1 MRLVLL
7 ALIAPVAAGA
17 QIDLSTRRGVIDT
30 IAAQVERLYVD
41 ADTGLKIATR
51 VRDRARAGA
60 YDTIADPLRLGEAL
74 TRDLR
79 AINGDLHLS
88 VRYTAAAARGAPP
101 SVLAF
106 GDRSQ
111 HYALGRVDVLPG
123 NVGYMELTGFSGD
136 GGARDIIVAALK
148 YLEPTSAIIFDLRRN
163 RGGSANLVN
172 FLISHFTGPDT
183 LASLVVKNRGSARGF
198 TRYTLPSVP
207 GPRRTDVPVYVLT
220 SRGTGS
226 AGEDFAFVMKNLKRA
241 TIVGDRTAGAG
252 HNVTNIP
259 SGAGFVTGISITRVS
274 DPRTGEEWERVGV
287 QPNVK
292 VDAASALDVAHK
304 LALESLIPNA
314 PPPMRGQLELARDL
328 VAARV
333 SAHVVPADRLAGY
346 VGAYEGGRQVTV
358 VNGVL
363 MYEPVPGFM
372 PEQPVP
378 LDDATFILSSF
389 SRITFERDAQG
400 QIRIRSTLP
409 DGSTTTFARRPSG

>member
-17 QIDLSTRRGVIDT
+17 QIDLSTRRSVVDT

-41 ADTGLKIATR
+41 ADTGAKIATR

-60 YDTIADPLRLGEAL
+60 YDTIVDPLRLGEAL

-79 AINGDLHLS
+79 AINGDLHLG
-88 VRYTAAAARGAPP
+88 VRYNAAAARGTPP
-101 SVLAF
+101 SVLGFA
-106 GDRSQ
+106 DRSQ
-111 HYALGRVDVLPG
+111 HYALGRLDVLPG

-136 GGARDIIVAALK
+136 AGARDIIVAALK
-148 YLEPTSAIIFDLRRN
+148 YLEPTSAIIFDVRRN
-163 RGGSANLVN
+163 RGGSAGLVN

-241 TIVGDRTAGAG
+241 TVVGDRTAGAG
-252 HNVTNIP
+252 HNVTNVP
-259 SGAGFVTGISITRVS
+259 SGPGFVTGISITRVS

-287 QPNVK
+287 QPDVK
-292 VDAASALDVAHK
+292 TDPASALEVAHK
-304 LALESLIPNA
+304 LALESLISNA
-314 PPPMRGQLELARDL
+314 QSPMRGQLVLVRDL
-328 VAARV
+328 VAARI
-333 SAHVVPADRLAGY
+333 AARVVPVARLASYAGE
-346 VGAYEGGRQVTV
+346 YEGGRQVTV
-358 VNGVL
+358 ANGAL
-363 MYEPVPGFM
+363 MYATSAGAM
-372 PEQPVP
+372 PERAVA
-378 LDDATFILSSF
+378 LDDSTFMLSTL
-389 SRITFERDAQG
+389 SRITFEHDAQG
-400 QIRIRSTLP
+400 QVRIRATLP
-409 DGSTTTFARRPSG
+409 DGSTTTFARRSGG